1 MVVVEIEGGITTPSI
16 YVEMVTKI
24 LLKEKTILRS
34 EDKFYIQCFKYKRY
48 QVLILNKI
56 VK

>member
-1 MVVVEIEGGITTPSI
+1 MIVVEIEGGITTPPI

-24 LLKEKTILRS
+24 LLKEKTILRY

-48 QVLILNKI
+48 RVLILNKI